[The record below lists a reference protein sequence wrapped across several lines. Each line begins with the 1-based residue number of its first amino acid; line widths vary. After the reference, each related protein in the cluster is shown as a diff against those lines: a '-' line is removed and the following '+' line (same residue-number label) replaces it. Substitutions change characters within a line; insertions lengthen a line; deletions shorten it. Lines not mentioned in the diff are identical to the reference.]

1 VIGIWMKAL
10 RDRSQNDHFTW
21 ERMYKISGRWLPW
34 GHITL
39 PYPLE
44 RFGVKT

>member
-1 VIGIWMKAL
+1 MKAL

-21 ERMYKISGRWLPW
+21 KRMYEMSDRWIPW
-34 GHITL
+34 GHMTH
-39 PYPLE
+39 PYPLL